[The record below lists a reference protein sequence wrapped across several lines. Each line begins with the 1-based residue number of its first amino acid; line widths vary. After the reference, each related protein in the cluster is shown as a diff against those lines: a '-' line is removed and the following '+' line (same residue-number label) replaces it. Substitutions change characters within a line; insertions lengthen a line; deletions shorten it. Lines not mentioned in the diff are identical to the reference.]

1 LVLVFVIESIQ
12 LVLVLVTR
20 IGLVLAKQYMDTIQL
35 IITIVLFAVR
45 IILLANVIKI
55 MDVWN
60 NIKMKIKDVLAI
72 QMQTKHCINVLQI

>member
-1 LVLVFVIESIQ
+1 
-12 LVLVLVTR
+12 
-20 IGLVLAKQYMDTIQL
+20 MDTIQL